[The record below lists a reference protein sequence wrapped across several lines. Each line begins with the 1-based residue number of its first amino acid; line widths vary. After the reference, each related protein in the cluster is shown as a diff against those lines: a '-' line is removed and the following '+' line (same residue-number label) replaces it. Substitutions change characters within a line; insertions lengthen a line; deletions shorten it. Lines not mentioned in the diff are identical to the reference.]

1 MSPWS
6 RRCADGKIPL
16 IGRGVCLPAVR
27 LRLPHA
33 LCPPSPKIIRK
44 AWHAAGHEPASAHMP
59 PGTLPVVFKVGELG
73 PMKGCPPPVDG
84 TDGRPCGRADAH
96 SLAFPGAGHSGIIL
110 LGPRGGLHSAG
121 ASVAPRGSRQLTTR
135 SPASPHAWL
144 HAPQGDCPSSCLAHY
159 ACPTSDK
166 YLSYICVTT
175 GAARKTSNA

>member
-16 IGRGVCLPAVR
+16 IGRSVCLPAVR

-84 TDGRPCGRADAH
+84 TDGRPRGRADAH
-96 SLAFPGAGHSGIIL
+96 SLAFPGAGHSGITPV
-110 LGPRGGLHSAG
+110 GPPGRPAQRRGVCRSSGEPTADDLQPREPPRL
-121 ASVAPRGSRQLTTR
+121 APR
-135 SPASPHAWL
+135 SPGRLPEL
-144 HAPQGDCPSSCLAHY
+144 VPGTLRM
-159 ACPTSDK
+159 SD
-166 YLSYICVTT
+166 L
-175 GAARKTSNA
+175 